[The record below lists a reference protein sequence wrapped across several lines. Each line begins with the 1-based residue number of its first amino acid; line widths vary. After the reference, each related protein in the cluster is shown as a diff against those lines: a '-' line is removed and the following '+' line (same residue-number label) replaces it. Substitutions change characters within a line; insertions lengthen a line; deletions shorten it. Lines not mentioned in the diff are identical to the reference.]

1 MKYEQKDYD
10 AFIKKIEDLQK
21 RAASESLWIV
31 LENIPEKV
39 RADVAAAM
47 AELAEVINEE
57 SCVIFISREK
67 PQMEFL
73 ELLWKQKMTLVNM
86 EKLLF
91 TEEEI
96 RVLTE
101 QMGVPFDAKQVLEKT
116 GGWAGCVSLLIQL
129 SKGGQGIDELLDSYE
144 MSAYVKN
151 EMLSGLEEEEFA
163 FLQRAAGCPWVSKK
177 MAEEVWGLTDT
188 EEIMENLWRK
198 GILLHDRERGF
209 WKIAPLFLRYVAV
222 KMSELEKITTWYER
236 EGYIAEALNCRERFG
251 TEEAYRT
258 VVLKYFDQ
266 VPLLG
271 FLDEKVL
278 KWKEKTPELCYLR
291 GAYAYSVQDFEGLVR
306 EILTLKKNKENDHKS
321 KEILLNL
328 EYLNPER
335 SLAEWIGLLED
346 LRGPGEKFRLYQ
358 MLGNSVTYLCGIRDI
373 SGLFAC
379 SKKEER
385 QKARLWKESF
395 EETGWKCYQLARI
408 DYYLETG
415 QKDSIPEEDF
425 DLLSEKTD
433 VKDAAPARI
442 NITLYGA
449 SAKTYKKI
457 CGEECGLQKTQKAI
471 ELLKTA
477 GINVVINGSMI
488 PENEKDM
495 EDIIRYG
502 KENNIFTRISTY
514 MFPPVRRE
522 SEIDDSRCTAEQSA
536 ELFIRKN
543 HCLLDDKQFV
553 GFLKNQQS
561 KIGNKI
567 SEEEENWGNNLEHM
581 RCRAGRSTFWVSW
594 EGIMTACGMMPFP
607 IEVNP
612 FQKPF
617 DQCWMELTNKVR
629 EAKVLHECSKC
640 DKKEICNPCAAMLYA
655 ENGDVNKKSQYLC
668 DLTENI
674 ICKIEKELKG
684 ETENEC

>member
-1 MKYEQKDYD
+1 MDRISDYLFRK
-10 AFIKKIEDLQK
+10 ASINKIPLSGTFELSPICNFSCKMCYVRRTMSQIKKEGKQIKNWTE
-21 RAASESLWIV
+21 WV
-31 LENIPEKV
+31 T
-39 RADVAAAM
+39 
-47 AELAEVINEE
+47 LAEQCKKEGT
-57 SCVIFISREK
+57 
-67 PQMEFL
+67 L
-73 ELLWKQKMTLVNM
+73 YLLL
-86 EKLLF
+86 
-91 TEEEI
+91 
-96 RVLTE
+96 
-101 QMGVPFDAKQVLEKT
+101 T
-116 GGWAGCVSLLIQL
+116 GGEPFLYPHFKELYLKLHSMGFLIAINTNGTL
-129 SKGGQGIDELLDSYE
+129 IDE
-144 MSAYVKN
+144 
-151 EMLSGLEEEEFA
+151 
-163 FLQRAAGCPWVSKK
+163 Q
-177 MAEEVWGLTDT
+177 
-188 EEIMENLWRK
+188 
-198 GILLHDRERGF
+198 
-209 WKIAPLFLRYVAV
+209 
-222 KMSELEKITTWYER
+222 
-236 EGYIAEALNCRERFG
+236 
-251 TEEAYRT
+251 T
-258 VVLKYFDQ
+258 V
-266 VPLLG
+266 
-271 FLDEKVL
+271 
-278 KWKEKTPELCYLR
+278 
-291 GAYAYSVQDFEGLVR
+291 
-306 EILTLKKNKENDHKS
+306 
-321 KEILLNL
+321 
-328 EYLNPER
+328 
-335 SLAEWIGLLED
+335 EWL
-346 LRGPGEKFRLYQ
+346 
-358 MLGNSVTYLCGIRDI
+358 
-373 SGLFAC
+373 
-379 SKKEER
+379 
-385 QKARLWKESF
+385 
-395 EETGWKCYQLARI
+395 
-408 DYYLETG
+408 
-415 QKDSIPEEDF
+415 
-425 DLLSEKTD
+425 
-433 VKDAAPARI
+433 KDAAPARI

-522 SEIDDSRCTAEQSA
+522 SEIDDSRCSAEQSA

-543 HCLLDDKQFV
+543 RCLLDDKQFI

-567 SEEEENWGNNLEHM
+567 FEEEESWGSNLEHM